1 MRASSPREPTP
12 STLGRRA
19 GGRANPPLEG
29 EAVARAARARRG
41 HERETPPC
49 GTRASHLFALARR
62 RLRAALRWRDRSLWR
77 WHAAGAIVLVLMS
90 SCGTR
95 PLDPAD
101 SAGDAG
107 AGTSETADGAVG
119 ARGPPAAPSASRE
132 QAVQA
137 GSENGWTPNATVER
151 VVDGDTIVVLIGGRQ
166 ETVRLIGIDTPESVA
181 PTRPVQCFGKEASL
195 HLEAVLPEGTEITL
209 VRDVEARDAYQR
221 LLGYVVR
228 SSDGLFVNLELVA
241 AGYAAVLNYP
251 PNDHYADVLGR
262 AEADAVA
269 AGRGLWGQCG
279 GPDVPLE

>member
-1 MRASSPREPTP
+1 MTAPSPREPTP
-12 STLGRRA
+12 GTLEHRA
-19 GGRANPPLEG
+19 RLRANPPLEG
-29 EAVARAARARRG
+29 EAVARAARERSG

-49 GTRASHLFALARR
+49 GTGASRLFALARR

-77 WHAAGAIVLVLMS
+77 WPAAGAIVLVLTS

-95 PLDPAD
+95 ALDPDPA
-101 SAGDAG
+101 ADAG
-107 AGTSETADGAVG
+107 TGTSETADGAVG
-119 ARGPPAAPSASRE
+119 ARGPPAAPAPGPA
-132 QAVQA
+132 QTVPA

-269 AGRGLWGQCG
+269 AGRGLWGRCG

>member
-1 MRASSPREPTP
+1 M
-12 STLGRRA
+12 LQ
-19 GGRANPPLEG
+19 
-29 EAVARAARARRG
+29 
-41 HERETPPC
+41 
-49 GTRASHLFALARR
+49 
-62 RLRAALRWRDRSLWR
+62 WRYRSLWR
-77 WHAAGAIVLVLMS
+77 WPAAGAIVLVLTS

-95 PLDPAD
+95 TLDPAD
-101 SAGDAG
+101 SAADAG
-107 AGTSETADGAVG
+107 AGTSETSDGAVG
-119 ARGPPAAPSASRE
+119 ARGPPTAPSAGRE

-137 GSENGWTPNATVER
+137 DSENGWTPNATVER
-151 VVDGDTIVVLIGGRQ
+151 IVDGDTIVVLIGGRQ

-209 VRDVEARDAYQR
+209 VRDIEARDAYQR

-251 PNDHYADVLGR
+251 PNDHYAGVLGR

>member
-1 MRASSPREPTP
+1 MTAPSPREPTP
-12 STLGRRA
+12 CTLGRRA

-29 EAVARAARARRG
+29 ETVARAARERSGR
-41 HERETPPC
+41 ERETPPC
-49 GTRASHLFALARR
+49 GTRASRLFALAR
-62 RLRAALRWRDRSLWR
+62 RLRAALRWGDRSPWR
-77 WHAAGAIVLVLMS
+77 WPAAGTIVLVLMS

-95 PLDPAD
+95 TLDPAD
-101 SAGDAG
+101 PAGDAG

-119 ARGPPAAPSASRE
+119 ARGPPAAHAAGPA
-132 QAVQA
+132 QTVPA

-151 VVDGDTIVVLIGGRQ
+151 VVDGDTIVVLIGGHQ

-195 HLEAVLPEGTEITL
+195 HLEAVLPAGTEITL

-251 PNDHYADVLGR
+251 PNDHYADVLDR